1 MRQSHCEVGF
11 CLALRGVISTDF
23 LTEGGKTMRIRDMM
37 TKNPITVDGETLVLD
52 AQKIMKENNIRR
64 LPVVDKGKLVGMIT
78 KHDLLEASP
87 SPATSL
93 SVHELNYLLSKMK
106 VKEIMKKNPA
116 TLTPDTPF
124 EEALRIGQEKKIGS
138 FPIVDKGKL
147 VGIATESDI
156 VRFMTRALGIRE
168 EGSRITIEGLGG
180 KLTDLAKIIS
190 IVSQHQTIILSMIS
204 LPRPEKKDWMIVL
217 RLKTSDPDPI
227 VKDFKKAG
235 YNVTYSS
242 WFRCETGQATAQA

>member
-1 MRQSHCEVGF
+1 
-11 CLALRGVISTDF
+11 
-23 LTEGGKTMRIRDMM
+23 MRIRDLM
-37 TKNPITVDGETLVLD
+37 TKNPITVESDTLVLD
-52 AQKIMKENNIRR
+52 AQKIMSEHNIRR
-64 LPVVDKGKLVGMIT
+64 LPVVDKGKLKGIIT

-106 VKEIMKKNPA
+106 VKEIMKKDPI
-116 TLTPDTPF
+116 TLTPDMPF

-138 FPIVDKGKL
+138 FPVVENGKL

-156 VRFMTRALGIRE
+156 VRFLTRALGVRE

-180 KLTDLAKIIS
+180 KLTELEKIIS
-190 IVSQHQTIILSMIS
+190 IASQHQTIVLSMIS

-217 RLKTSDPDPI
+217 RLKTNNPDPI

-235 YNVTYSS
+235 FNVTYAS
-242 WFRCETGQATAQA
+242 WFRCESGVTTAQA

>member
-1 MRQSHCEVGF
+1 M
-11 CLALRGVISTDF
+11 
-23 LTEGGKTMRIRDMM
+23 KMRIKDVM
-37 TKNPITVDGETLVLD
+37 TKNPITVESETLVWD
-52 AQKIMKENNIRR
+52 AQKIMKEHNIRR
-64 LPVVDKGKLVGMIT
+64 LPIVDKGKLVGIIT
-78 KHDLLEASP
+78 QHDLLEASP

-93 SVHELNYLLSKMK
+93 SIYELNYLLSKMK
-106 VKEIMKKNPA
+106 VKDIMKKNPV

-138 FPIVDKGKL
+138 FPMVDNGKL
-147 VGIATESDI
+147 VGITTESDI
-156 VRFMTRALGIRE
+156 IRFLTRVLGLKE

-180 KLTDLAKIIS
+180 KFGDLERIVS
-190 IVSQHQTIILSMIS
+190 IVNQHQTIILSMMS

-235 YNVTYSS
+235 FNVTYSS
-242 WFRCETGQATAQA
+242 WFRSEKGQA

>member
-1 MRQSHCEVGF
+1 
-11 CLALRGVISTDF
+11 
-23 LTEGGKTMRIRDMM
+23 MRIRDMM
-37 TKNPITVDGETLVLD
+37 TRNPVTVDSETLVMD

-64 LPVVDKGKLVGMIT
+64 LPVVDKGKLVGMVT

-106 VKEIMKKNPA
+106 VKEIMKKNPL

-124 EEALRIGQEKKIGS
+124 EEALKIGQEKKIGS
-138 FPIVDKGKL
+138 FPVMEGGKV

-156 VRFMTRALGIRE
+156 VRFLNRALGIRE

-180 KLTDLAKIIS
+180 KWGDLQKIIS
-190 IVSQHQTIILSMIS
+190 IADQHQTVIISMIS
-204 LPRPEKKDWMIVL
+204 LERPEKKDWMLVL
-217 RLKTSDPDPI
+217 RLKTTEPDPI
-227 VKDFKKAG
+227 VRDFKKAG
-235 YNVTYSS
+235 LNVTYST
-242 WFRCETGQATAQA
+242 WFRCDEGSA

>member
-1 MRQSHCEVGF
+1 
-11 CLALRGVISTDF
+11 
-23 LTEGGKTMRIRDMM
+23 M
-37 TKNPITVDGETLVLD
+37 TKNPITVDSETLVMD

-64 LPVVDKGKLVGMIT
+64 LPVVDKGKLLGIVT
-78 KHDLLEASP
+78 HHDLLMASP

-106 VKEIMKKNPA
+106 VKEIMKKNPI

-124 EEALRIGQEKKIGS
+124 EEALKIGQDKKIGS
-138 FPIVDKGKL
+138 FPVVDNGKL

-156 VRFMTRALGIRE
+156 VRFLTRALGLRD

-180 KLTDLAKIIS
+180 KLDHLERIIS
-190 IVSQHQTIILSMIS
+190 IVNQHQTIILSMIS

-217 RLKTSDPDPI
+217 RLKTSNPEPI

-235 YNVTYSS
+235 FNVTYSA
-242 WFRCETGQATAQA
+242 WFRCETG

>member
-1 MRQSHCEVGF
+1 
-11 CLALRGVISTDF
+11 
-23 LTEGGKTMRIRDMM
+23 MRIRDMM
-37 TKNPITVDGETLVLD
+37 TKNPITVDSETLVVD

-64 LPVVDKGKLVGMIT
+64 LPVVDKGKLLGMVT

-87 SPATSL
+87 SQATSL

-106 VKEIMKKNPA
+106 VKEIMKKNPV

-124 EEALRIGQEKKIGS
+124 EEALKIGQEKKIGS
-138 FPIVDKGKL
+138 FPVVENGKL

-156 VRFMTRALGIRE
+156 VRFLTRALGVRE

-180 KLTDLAKIIS
+180 KLNDLERIIS
-190 IVSQHQTIILSMIS
+190 IVNQHQTVVLSMIS

-217 RLKTSDPDPI
+217 RLKTSDLDPI
-227 VKDFKKAG
+227 VRDFKKAG
-235 YNVTYSS
+235 FNVTYSS
-242 WFRCETGQATAQA
+242 WFRCEEGSATA

>member
-1 MRQSHCEVGF
+1 
-11 CLALRGVISTDF
+11 
-23 LTEGGKTMRIRDMM
+23 MM
-37 TKNPITVDGETLVLD
+37 TKNPITVDSETLVID

-64 LPVVDKGKLVGMIT
+64 LPVVDKGKLLGIIT

-106 VKEIMKKNPA
+106 VKEIMKKNPV

-124 EEALRIGQEKKIGS
+124 EEALKIGQGKRIGS
-138 FPIVDKGKL
+138 FPVVENGKL

-156 VRFMTRALGIRE
+156 VRFLTRSLGIRE

-180 KLTDLAKIIS
+180 KLTDLEKIIS
-190 IVSQHQTIILSMIS
+190 IVNQHNTIVLSMIS

-217 RLKTSDPDPI
+217 RLKTSSPDPI
-227 VKDFKKAG
+227 VMDFKKAG
-235 YNVTYSS
+235 FNVTYSA
-242 WFRCETGQATAQA
+242 WFRCETGSA

>member
-1 MRQSHCEVGF
+1 
-11 CLALRGVISTDF
+11 
-23 LTEGGKTMRIRDMM
+23 MRIRDMM
-37 TKNPITVDGETLVLD
+37 TRNPVTVDSETLVMD

-64 LPVVDKGKLVGMIT
+64 LLVVDKGKLVGIVT

-106 VKEIMKKNPA
+106 VKEIMKKNPV

-124 EEALRIGQEKKIGS
+124 EEALKIGQERKIGS
-138 FPIVDKGKL
+138 FPVVENGKV

-156 VRFMTRALGIRE
+156 VRFLTRALGVRE

-180 KLTDLAKIIS
+180 KWGDLQKIIS
-190 IVSQHQTIILSMIS
+190 IADQHQTVILSMIS
-204 LPRPEKKDWMIVL
+204 LERPEKKDWMLVL
-217 RLKTSDPDPI
+217 RLKTTEPDP
-227 VKDFKKAG
+227 VVRSFKKAG
-235 YNVTYSS
+235 LNVTYST
-242 WFRCETGQATAQA
+242 WFRCDEGRA

>member
-1 MRQSHCEVGF
+1 
-11 CLALRGVISTDF
+11 
-23 LTEGGKTMRIRDMM
+23 MRIRDMM
-37 TKNPITVDGETLVLD
+37 TKNPITVDSETLVID

-64 LPVVDKGKLVGMIT
+64 LPVVEKGKLLGIIT

-106 VKEIMKKNPA
+106 VKEIMKKNPV

-124 EEALRIGQEKKIGS
+124 EEALKLGQEKRIGS
-138 FPIVDKGKL
+138 FPVVENGKL

-156 VRFMTRALGIRE
+156 VRFLTRALGIRE

-180 KLTDLAKIIS
+180 KLSDLEKIIS
-190 IVSQHQTIILSMIS
+190 IVNQHNTIVLSMIS
-204 LPRPEKKDWMIVL
+204 LPRSEKKDWMIVL
-217 RLKTSDPDPI
+217 RLKTTSPDPL
-227 VKDFKKAG
+227 VVDFKKAG
-235 YNVTYSS
+235 YNVTYSA
-242 WFRCETGQATAQA
+242 WLRCDEGRA